1 MFIVNYLTKK
11 SVCWGKN
18 KLLLYEKSQKAFLSA
33 MQREFGV
40 PYFELSNSNFIM
52 TIFMKTNKAHIL
64 NIRKSNDIG
73 PLGFTSSAN
82 ISW

>member
-1 MFIVNYLTKK
+1 
-11 SVCWGKN
+11 
-18 KLLLYEKSQKAFLSA
+18 

-52 TIFMKTNKAHIL
+52 KIFMKTNKAHIL

-73 PLGFTSSAN
+73 PLGFTGLAN